1 MLGKTNNVQQSLL
14 YNVMQTCQR
23 TWDIWF
29 WQSEIL
35 YAHTVIATIFTG
47 LLRVNRD
54 AAQKHTL
61 GCIQGSYVTWAS
73 PWQTWFYYTGP
84 VTHIASPSASFRR
97 TLEDVQRGKEPDWTA
112 VRQVFRP
119 VNHSPP
125 KCAMMQD
132 VSRGMRGGKGW
143 KRTQCHTCYTDIYA
157 HQLS

>member
-23 TWDIWF
+23 NWDIWF
-29 WQSEIL
+29 WQSIL
-35 YAHTVIATIFTG
+35 YAHTVIATVFTG
-47 LLRVNRD
+47 LLRVNRE

-73 PWQTWFYYTGP
+73 PWRTWFYYTGP

-97 TLEDVQRGKEPDWTA
+97 TLEDVQRGKEPDWMA
-112 VRQVFRP
+112 VRQVFPP

-125 KCAMMQD
+125 KCAMMRD